1 MRGNISI
8 AKIDKFKIQKW
19 VSKLYGSTALIGALM
34 FIVMALLSCGSDS
47 MDIVEERVSSS
58 TSYNT
63 PVNNPVSNAGDEE
76 LKESITAILL
86 DNGHTELIEALD
98 YVNAE
103 IYTQLIE
110 LFASQSVQHTV
121 FAPNNEAFFKLYNCL
136 GMKTQDI
143 SEIGDPGLVR
153 DILLYHVAKGRQ
165 DANTIIPSENERE
178 VETLFGKALTVKNDR
193 TVQSVGSIAII
204 GPNDADKIA
213 KNGIV
218 HVISEVLLPIDLAC
232 QGANP

>member
-1 MRGNISI
+1 MGL
-8 AKIDKFKIQKW
+8 
-19 VSKLYGSTALIGALM
+19 KLSGSTGLM
-34 FIVMALLSCGSDS
+34 ICFTLMVLLLSSCGSDN
-47 MDIVEERVSSS
+47 MDAVEERINNPISE
-58 TSYNT
+58 NI
-63 PVNNPVSNAGDEE
+63 PVNNIGNNSGDDV

-86 DNGHTELIEALD
+86 DNGHSELIEALD
-98 YVNAE
+98 YVNGE

-110 LFASQSVQHTV
+110 LFASQNVQHTV

-143 SEIGDPGLVR
+143 AELGDPGLIR

-178 VETLFGKALTVKNDR
+178 VETLYGKPLTVKYDR
-193 TVQSVGSIAII
+193 SIQSIGSKAII

-218 HVISEVLLPIDLAC
+218 HVISEVLLPIELSC

>member
-1 MRGNISI
+1 MKRNNNRHKNKINDLKRTKLSNQISW
-8 AKIDKFKIQKW
+8 FGLLVFMVL
-19 VSKLYGSTALIGALM
+19 VS
-34 FIVMALLSCGSDS
+34 LSCGSDN
-47 MDIVEERVSSS
+47 MDVVDEGVRNSGYQS
-58 TSYNT
+58 T
-63 PVNNPVSNAGDEE
+63 PVNNVNNNSANDE

-86 DNGHTELIEALD
+86 DNGHTELIEALE

-110 LFASQSVQHTV
+110 LFASQNVQHTV

-143 SEIGDPGLVR
+143 SEIGDPGLIR

>member
-1 MRGNISI
+1 MKTNESYHTVQTKKLGRIYMRPLSLFLGILMLTLSIS
-8 AKIDKFKIQKW
+8 
-19 VSKLYGSTALIGALM
+19 
-34 FIVMALLSCGSDS
+34 SCGSDS
-47 MDIVEERVSSS
+47 MDVVEERMSSS
-58 TSYNT
+58 GYDNSAEINDGNSADN
-63 PVNNPVSNAGDEE
+63 VE

-98 YVNAE
+98 YVNGE

-110 LFASQSVQHTV
+110 LFASQNVQHTV

-143 SEIGDPGLVR
+143 AEIGDPGLIR

-165 DANTIIPSENERE
+165 DASSIIPSVNERE
-178 VETLFGKALTVKNDR
+178 VETLYGKPLTVKNDR
-193 TVQSVGSIAII
+193 TIQSVGSIAVI

-218 HVISEVLLPIDLAC
+218 HVISEVLLPINISC
-232 QGANP
+232 QGATP

>member
-1 MRGNISI
+1 MEWAAKFSASI
-8 AKIDKFKIQKW
+8 TRFLGMVILTLGL
-19 VSKLYGSTALIGALM
+19 S
-34 FIVMALLSCGSDS
+34 SCGSDS
-47 MDIVEERVSSS
+47 MDVVEERMSSS
-58 TSYNT
+58 GYENT
-63 PVNNPVSNAGDEE
+63 PVNNVGNTSGGDE

-98 YVNAE
+98 YVNGE

-110 LFASQSVQHTV
+110 LFASQNVQHTV

-143 SEIGDPGLVR
+143 SEIGDPGLIR

-165 DANTIIPSENERE
+165 DANSIIPSENERE
-178 VETLFGKALTVKNDR
+178 VETLYGIPLRVKNDR
-193 TVQSVGSIAII
+193 TIQSVGSIAVI

-218 HVISEVLLPIDLAC
+218 HVISEVLLPIDLSC
-232 QGANP
+232 QGTDP